1 MPRRFITIFAA
12 IMALTLGAVG
22 LFNYAV
28 DPLQFYRIA
37 RWYPAR
43 FFPAMERFESAGLA
57 RNYADDVIVIGTS
70 VTENFLPSHIRNSWG
85 RNATKLA
92 MAGSTAHEQYLV
104 AETALATGRIKT
116 VLWGLDQPSF
126 AWPAR
131 AVRDDQAPFPYY
143 LYRKRGP
150 NLEYLLSLSTL
161 RLSLLAL
168 NGNGVAD
175 LDQYEVWY
183 DRFELGAKAV
193 LKDWKGSCASFRAK
207 YEPPSRPEPAASA
220 ELQRSIELN
229 LTSLIRAYPDV
240 TFEFF
245 LPPLAT
251 LYFVPV
257 TTPVLDAF
265 LPFRTALANT
275 LLRYPNVRL
284 RDFQTI
290 PWIVDDLANFKD
302 PNHFG
307 LAISDYIIDAVR
319 DDRDRLLPGDIA
331 AANARLVDLVNRY
344 ELCRDGNLKVGR

>member
-12 IMALTLGAVG
+12 VMAVTLGAVG

-37 RWYPAR
+37 RWYPPR
-43 FFPAMERFESAGLA
+43 FFPAMERFENAGLA

-70 VTENFLPSHIRNSWG
+70 VTENFLPSHIRKSWG

-104 AETALATGRIKT
+104 TATALATGRVKT
-116 VLWGLDQPSF
+116 VLWGLDEPSF
-126 AWPAR
+126 AWPAE
-131 AVRDDQAPFPYY
+131 AVRDDQAPFPFY

-150 NLEYLLSLSTL
+150 YLEYLLSLSTL

-175 LDQYEVWY
+175 LDRYEVWY
-183 DRFELGAKAV
+183 DRYELGAKAV
-193 LKDWKGSCASFRAK
+193 LKDWNGNCASFHSKFELA
-207 YEPPSRPEPAASA
+207 SQPAATA
-220 ELQRSIELN
+220 NGKLQRSIELN
-229 LTSLIRAYPDV
+229 LVSLVRAYPDV
-240 TFEFF
+240 TFAFF

-257 TTPVLDAF
+257 TGPVLDRF
-265 LPFRTALANT
+265 LPFRTAIADT
-275 LLRYPNVRL
+275 LLQYPNVRL
-284 RDFQTI
+284 YDFQTV

-307 LAISDYIIDAVR
+307 LAISDYIVDAVR
-319 DDRDRLLPGDIA
+319 DDRHRLLPGGVA
-331 AANARLVDLVNRY
+331 TANAGLVDLVNRY
-344 ELCRDGNLKVGR
+344 DLCREGRLKVDR